1 MKKNISIDLL
11 IICLCFLLFSCFPSE
26 QQVKALKTQ
35 VASEIYTSQTASV
48 GEIMIITPT
57 STFENIILPTN
68 TVEGIQTPEV
78 FEQFPVS
85 PVIELPQ
92 GTDGYPWWNDTVF
105 YEIFVRSFYDSNGD
119 GIGDLNGI
127 TQKLDYLNDG
137 DSETSTDL
145 GITGIWL
152 MPIFRSPTSHGYNV
166 TDFYDINPEY
176 GTMAD
181 FKNLLESAHER
192 GIRVI
197 LDISLN
203 VTSNQHSWFIE
214 GTNPASPYHDW
225 YIWSNFDP
233 GYTGSWGQQVWFQ
246 YEGQYFY
253 STFSSY
259 SPDLNLE
266 NPEVTEEMHNIA
278 RFWLEDVGVDGFR
291 LDSAKHLIEEG
302 TIQANSQSTHDWWKD
317 FFAFYKQINPQA
329 MTVGEVWEDTLTTA
343 TYLQDDEF
351 DISFEF
357 WLAGAMIESVNE
369 GNASRMNNQV
379 FQSFTEIPEMRF
391 GTFLTNHD
399 QERVMTQLAD
409 NDQKAKLAASL
420 LLTTPGVPFIY
431 YGEEVGMQ
439 GEWGNDW
446 NRRPMQWT
454 DGTFGGFSSLT
465 PWQTLGPGWQN
476 FNVELESQDPESILS
491 HYRTLIQIR
500 NQHAALRVGDL
511 NVLTTTNEA
520 VYSFLRVSEEEA
532 VLVLVNLGD
541 QPVESVW
548 LTKSQSSL
556 KQGYYTP
563 VPILGAGAFV
573 PIKINEQGGLFHLFE
588 TPEIPPNS
596 TFILQLQH
604 NYP

>member
-1 MKKNISIDLL
+1 M
-11 IICLCFLLFSCFPSE
+11 IICLCSLLFSCLPSE

-35 VASEIYTSQTASV
+35 VASEIYASQTASV
-48 GEIMIITPT
+48 GETLIITPT
-57 STFENIILPTN
+57 STSEIIVLPTN
-68 TVEGIQTPEV
+68 TVEAIPTPEV

-137 DSETSTDL
+137 DSETFTDL

-152 MPIFRSPTSHGYNV
+152 MPIFRSPTPHGYNV
-166 TDFYDINPEY
+166 TNFYDINPEY

-181 FKNLLESAHER
+181 FENLLESAHER

-203 VTSNQHSWFIE
+203 VTSNQHPWFIE

-225 YIWSNFDP
+225 YIWSNIDP
-233 GYTGSWGQQVWFQ
+233 GYTGSWGQQVWFP
-246 YEGQYFY
+246 YAGRYFY

-266 NPEVTEEMHNIA
+266 NPEVTEEMHKVA

-343 TYLQDDEF
+343 TYLQGDEF

-369 GNASRMNNQV
+369 GNASRINNQV
-379 FQSFTEIPEMRF
+379 FQSYTEIPEMRF

-399 QERVMTQLAD
+399 QERVMTQLSD

-420 LLTTPGVPFIY
+420 LLTSLGVPFIY

-465 PWQTLGPGWQN
+465 PWQTLGPGWQSY
-476 FNVELESQDPESILS
+476 NVELESQDPESILS

-520 VYSFLRVSEEEA
+520 VYSFLRVSKEEA
-532 VLVLVNLGD
+532 VLVLINLGD

-556 KQGYYTP
+556 PEGIYQP
-563 VPILGAGAFV
+563 VPIMGEGEFD
-573 PIKINEQGGLFHLFE
+573 PIEINGKGGLFHLVE
-588 TPEIPPNS
+588 TPQIPPNS